1 MVVCGLDDA
10 NNLNKIDNAERVAN
24 FAILAQ
30 HFSSKICISNESNKK
45 VELRMGI
52 NTGSCV
58 SGVVGHIILLLIII
72 ILLLPIII
80 IIIITRERDLY
91 IYGYV

>member
-1 MVVCGLDDA
+1 MIVCGLDDT
-10 NNLNKIDNAERVAN
+10 NNLNKIDNAVRVAN

-58 SGVVGHIILLLIII
+58 SGVVGHIIILI
-72 ILLLPIII
+72 LIII
-80 IIIITRERDLY
+80 IIIIIIIIRESDLY
-91 IYGYV
+91 TYVYV